1 LMLSLIATCLF
12 KTQLAETFLRVGIL
26 TLSWEI
32 ITMSTYASRSKRFA
46 FDLESNGLL
55 DTINR
60 IHCLVLR
67 DLDSGRVQTFDIRDR
82 DALCRGLRYLQ
93 EADEIVGHNIIGY
106 DIPAIQIV
114 HPWFKPKGKVTD
126 TLVLSRLIHAD
137 LMGED
142 AATQR
147 SVEDFPKRLWGSH
160 SLKAWGLRIG
170 NFKDDYDGGWEK
182 FSEEMLSYCVQDVNV
197 TVELYHRLMSANASE
212 KAVDLEHQLAEIC
225 FRIGNN
231 GWTFDLGKA
240 ATLYAKLAGKR
251 QELTKSLDTLF
262 PPWQVAE
269 TFIPARNNKTRGYIK
284 DEPFEKTKMVEFNPS
299 SRRHIEKCLRDKY
312 DWKPRKFT
320 GDGHAMIDDKILSAL
335 TEYPEAQKLAEMFML
350 QKRIGQLAEGRQA
363 WMKRVDSDGRI
374 RHSIVSGGTISG
386 RASHRSPNL
395 AQVPAARLQYGQECR
410 ELFTVP
416 DGWLLLGS
424 DLAGLE
430 LRCLAHYL
438 NDDDFTA
445 QILDGDIHTYNAKAF
460 GVDRPTAKTVV
471 YAMMYGAGDAL
482 VGSVAGG
489 NAKLGKKLKAN
500 YAREV
505 PAFATLQ
512 KGISRTFKRRG
523 YLRGLDRRKLII
535 RGGSEHKCLSQLL
548 QSAGAILCKKWV
560 ALIDHELKQISDQAY
575 MVGWIHDEVQIACKT
590 QEVADHVG
598 DITRR
603 VAQEAGAAFKT
614 NIPIESDFSVGRTWA
629 HTH

>member
-1 LMLSLIATCLF
+1 MNSIPLS
-12 KTQLAETFLRVGIL
+12 QR
-26 TLSWEI
+26 
-32 ITMSTYASRSKRFA
+32 RFG

-60 IHCLVLR
+60 VHCLVLR

-106 DIPAIQIV
+106 DVPAIQIV

-142 AATQR
+142 VAAQR

-197 TVELYHRLMSANASE
+197 TVQLYHKLMSANASE

-225 FRIGNN
+225 FRVGSN
-231 GWTFDLGKA
+231 GWTFDKQKA
-240 ATLYAKLAGKR
+240 GALYAKLAGKR
-251 QELTKSLDTLF
+251 QELSKDLDTLF
-262 PPWQVAE
+262 PPWEISE
-269 TFIPARNNKTRGYIK
+269 TFIPARDNKTRGYK
-284 DEPFEKTKMVEFNPS
+284 KNEPFIKKKLVEFNPS
-299 SRRHIEKCLRDKY
+299 SRRHIERCLRSKY
-312 DWKPRKFT
+312 GWEPRHHT
-320 GDGHAMIDDKILSAL
+320 GDGHAVINEVILGSL
-335 TEYPEAQKLAEMFML
+335 TDYPEAQKLAEMFML

-374 RHSIVSGGTISG
+374 RHQIVSNGCISS

-395 AQVPAARLQYGQECR
+395 AQVPAARLPYGQECR

-416 DGWLLLGS
+416 EGWVLLGS

-438 NDDDFTA
+438 DDPDFTA

-471 YAMMYGAGDAL
+471 YSMMYGAGDAL

-489 NAKLGKKLKAN
+489 DAKLGKKLKAN
-500 YAREV
+500 YDREV

-512 KGISRTFKRRG
+512 RGISRAFKRRG
-523 YLRGLDRRKLII
+523 YLKGLDGRRLII

-560 ALIDHELKQISDQAY
+560 ALIDHEIKQISDQAY
-575 MVGWIHDEVQIACKT
+575 MVGWIHDEVQIACKSK
-590 QEVADHVG
+590 EVADHVG
-598 DITRR
+598 DITGRM
-603 VAQEAGAAFKT
+603 AGEAGRAFQT
-614 NIPIESDFSVGRTWA
+614 NIPIASDFSVGRTWA
-629 HTH
+629 DTH

>member
-1 LMLSLIATCLF
+1 
-12 KTQLAETFLRVGIL
+12 
-26 TLSWEI
+26 
-32 ITMSTYASRSKRFA
+32 MSTYASRSKRYA

-60 IHCLVLR
+60 IHCLVLS
-67 DLDSGRVQTFDIRDR
+67 DLDTGVVESFDSRDPMR
-82 DALCRGLRYLQ
+82 LLKGLSYLQ
-93 EADEIVGHNIIGY
+93 DAEEIVGHNIIGY
-106 DIPAIQIV
+106 DIPAIKIV
-114 HPWFKPKGKVTD
+114 HPTWAPRGKVTD

-142 AATQR
+142 AA
-147 SVEDFPKRLWGSH
+147 SNSEDFPKRMWGSH
-160 SLKAWGLRIG
+160 SLKAWGMRIG
-170 NFKDDYDGGWEK
+170 NFKGDYDGGWEK

-197 TVELYHRLMSANASE
+197 TVELYHRLMSANASPV
-212 KAVDLEHQLAEIC
+212 AVDLEHELAEIC

-269 TFIPARNNKTRGYIK
+269 TFLPKRDNKTRGYIK

-312 DWKPRKFT
+312 DWKPQRFT

-350 QKRIGQLAEGRQA
+350 QKRIGQLAEGKQS
-363 WMKRVDSDGRI
+363 WMKRVDNDGRI
-374 RHSIVSGGTISG
+374 RHSIISNG
-386 RASHRSPNL
+386 CISHRASHRSPNL

-410 ELFTVP
+410 ELFGVP
-416 DGWLLLGS
+416 EGWVLLGS
-424 DLAGLE
+424 DLSGLE
-430 LRCLAHYL
+430 LRCMAHYC
-438 NDDDFTA
+438 NDPEFTA

-460 GVDRPTAKTVV
+460 GVDRPTAKTLI
-471 YAMMYGAGDAL
+471 YAMSYGCGDAL
-482 VGSVAGG
+482 AGQIAGG
-489 NAKLGKKLKAN
+489 DAKLGKKLKAN
-500 YAREV
+500 YDSEV
-505 PAFATLQ
+505 PAFASLK
-512 KGISRTFKRRG
+512 KGISRAFKRRG
-523 YLRGLDRRKLII
+523 YLLGLDRRKLII

-560 ALIDHELKQISDQAY
+560 ALIDHELQQMNGDAY

-590 QEVADHVG
+590 QKDADHVG
-598 DITRR
+598 SITRR
-603 VAQEAGAAFKT
+603 MAQASGRAFETK
-614 NIPIESDFSVGRTWA
+614 IPIASDFSIGRTWSD
-629 HTH
+629 TH

>member
-1 LMLSLIATCLF
+1 MNSIPLS
-12 KTQLAETFLRVGIL
+12 QR
-26 TLSWEI
+26 
-32 ITMSTYASRSKRFA
+32 RFG

-67 DLDSGRVQTFDIRDR
+67 DLDTGQIYRFDSRYPAGIIE
-82 DALCRGLRYLQ
+82 GLNMLQ
-93 EADEIVGHNIIGY
+93 SAAEIVGHNIIGY

-114 HPWFKPKGKVTD
+114 HPWFEPVGKVTD

-142 AATQR
+142 VAAQR
-147 SVEDFPKRLWGSH
+147 DTDAFPKRLWGSH

-170 NFKDDYDGGWEK
+170 NFKDDYNGGWEK

-197 TVELYHRLMSANASE
+197 TVQLYHKLMGAHASE

-225 FRIGNN
+225 FRVGSN
-231 GWTFDLGKA
+231 GWTFDQQKA
-240 ATLYAKLAGKR
+240 GALYAKLAGKR
-251 QELTKSLDTLF
+251 QELSKDLDTLF
-262 PPWQVAE
+262 PPWEISE
-269 TFIPARNNKTRGYIK
+269 TFIPARDNKTRGYK
-284 DEPFEKTKMVEFNPS
+284 KNEPFIKKKLVEFNPS
-299 SRRHIEKCLRDKY
+299 SRRHIERCLKDKY
-312 DWKPRKFT
+312 GWEPRHHT
-320 GDGHAMIDDKILSAL
+320 GDGHAVINEVILASL

-374 RHSIVSGGTISG
+374 RHHIVSNGCISG

-395 AQVPAARLQYGQECR
+395 AQVPAARLPFGQECR

-416 DGWLLLGS
+416 EGWVLLGS

-438 NDDDFTA
+438 NDPDFTA
-445 QILDGDIHTYNAKAF
+445 QILDGDIHTYNARAF

-471 YAMMYGAGDAL
+471 YSMMYGAGDTL
-482 VGSVAGG
+482 VGKVAGG
-489 NAKLGKKLKAN
+489 DAKLGKKLKAN

-512 KGISRTFKRRG
+512 RGISRAFKRRG
-523 YLRGLDRRKLII
+523 YLKGLDGRRLII

-560 ALIDHELKQISDQAY
+560 ALIDQHLTQVPALKDSSY
-575 MVGWIHDEVQIACKT
+575 MVGWIHDEVQIAVKK
-590 QEVADHVG
+590 EVADHVG
-598 DITRR
+598 DITQRMAR
-603 VAQEAGAAFKT
+603 EAGAAFET
-614 NIPIESDFSVGRTWA
+614 NIPIASDFSVGRTWA
-629 HTH
+629 NTH

>member
-1 LMLSLIATCLF
+1 
-12 KTQLAETFLRVGIL
+12 
-26 TLSWEI
+26 
-32 ITMSTYASRSKRFA
+32 MSTYASRSKRFA

-60 IHCLVLR
+60 IHCLVLS
-67 DLDSGRVQTFDIRDR
+67 DLDTGVVESFDSRDPMR
-82 DALCRGLRYLQ
+82 LLKGLSYLQ
-93 EADEIVGHNIIGY
+93 DAEEIVGHNIIGY
-106 DIPAIQIV
+106 DIPAIKIV
-114 HPWFKPKGKVTD
+114 HPTWTPKGKVTD

-142 AATQR
+142 AAAQR
-147 SVEDFPKRLWGSH
+147 SVEDFPKRILGSH

-170 NFKDDYDGGWEK
+170 NFKDDYDGGWEH

-197 TVELYHRLMSANASE
+197 TVQLYHKLMSANASE
-212 KAVDLEHQLAEIC
+212 VAVDLEHQLAEIC

-269 TFIPARNNKTRGYIK
+269 TFVPKRDNKTRGYIK

-312 DWKPRKFT
+312 DWKPSKFT

-374 RHSIVSGGTISG
+374 RHQIVSNGCISG

-395 AQVPAARLQYGQECR
+395 AQVPAARLPYGQECR

-416 DGWLLLGS
+416 KGWLLLGS
-424 DLAGLE
+424 DLSGLE
-430 LRCLAHYL
+430 LRCMAHYC
-438 NDDDFTA
+438 NDPEFTD
-445 QILDGDIHTYNAKAF
+445 QILSGDIHTYNAKAF
-460 GVDRPTAKTVV
+460 GVDRPTAKTLI
-471 YAMMYGAGDAL
+471 YAMSYGCGDAL
-482 VGSVAGG
+482 AGQIAGG
-489 NAKLGKKLKAN
+489 DAKLGKKLKAN
-500 YAREV
+500 YDREV
-505 PAFATLQ
+505 PAFATLK
-512 KGISRTFKRRG
+512 KGISRAFKRRG
-523 YLRGLDRRKLII
+523 YLLGLDRRKLII

-560 ALIDHELKQISDQAY
+560 ALIDQELKQISDQAY
-575 MVGWIHDEVQIACKT
+575 VVGWIHDEVQIACQSK
-590 QEVADHVG
+590 EVAENVG
-598 DITRR
+598 DIARR
-603 VAQEAGAAFKT
+603 MAQEAGRAFQTK
-614 NIPIESDFSVGRTWA
+614 IPIASDYSIGRTWA
-629 HTH
+629 DTH

>member
-1 LMLSLIATCLF
+1 
-12 KTQLAETFLRVGIL
+12 
-26 TLSWEI
+26 
-32 ITMSTYASRSKRFA
+32 MSTYASRSKRFA

-60 IHCLVLR
+60 IHCLVLS
-67 DLDSGRVQTFDIRDR
+67 DLDTGDVQSFDSRDPNN
-82 DALCRGLRYLQ
+82 LLRGLSYLQ
-93 EADEIVGHNIIGY
+93 DAEEIVGHNIIGY
-106 DIPAIQIV
+106 DIPAIKIV
-114 HPWFKPKGKVTD
+114 HPTWQPRGRVTD

-170 NFKDDYDGGWEK
+170 NFKDDYDGGWEN

-197 TVELYHRLMSANASE
+197 TVQLYHKLMSANASE

-225 FRIGNN
+225 FRVGSN
-231 GWTFDLGKA
+231 GWTFDQQKA
-240 ATLYAKLAGKR
+240 GALYAKLAGKR
-251 QELTKSLDTLF
+251 QELSKDLDTLF
-262 PPWQVAE
+262 PPWEISE
-269 TFIPARNNKTRGYIK
+269 TFIPARDNKTRGYVKNVPFIK
-284 DEPFEKTKMVEFNPS
+284 KKLVEFNPS
-299 SRRHIEKCLRDKY
+299 SRRHIERCLRSKY
-312 DWKPRKFT
+312 GWEPRHHT
-320 GDGHAMIDDKILSAL
+320 GDGHAVINEVILASL
-335 TEYPEAQKLAEMFML
+335 TDYPEAQKLAEMFML
-350 QKRIGQLAEGRQA
+350 QKRIGQLAEGKQA
-363 WMKRVDSDGRI
+363 WMKRVDADGRI
-374 RHSIVSGGTISG
+374 RHQIVSGGTISG

-416 DGWLLLGS
+416 KDGWLLLGS

-438 NDDDFTA
+438 NDPDFTA

-471 YAMMYGAGDAL
+471 YSMMYGAGDTL

-489 NAKLGKKLKAN
+489 DAKLGKKLKDN

-512 KGISRTFKRRG
+512 KGISRAFKRRG
-523 YLRGLDRRKLII
+523 YLKGLDGRRLII

-575 MVGWIHDEVQIACKT
+575 MVGWIHDEVQIACQT
-590 QEVADHVG
+590 QEVAEHVG
-598 DITRR
+598 DITGRM
-603 VAQEAGAAFKT
+603 AQEAGRAFKT
-614 NIPIESDFSVGRTWA
+614 NIPIASDYSIGGTWA
-629 HTH
+629 NTH

>member
-1 LMLSLIATCLF
+1 MGTYIA
-12 KTQLAETFLRVGIL
+12 GP
-26 TLSWEI
+26 S
-32 ITMSTYASRSKRFA
+32 RFA

-114 HPWFKPKGKVTD
+114 HPWFEPKGKVTD

-142 AATQR
+142 VAAQR

-197 TVELYHRLMSANASE
+197 TVQLYHKLMSANASD

-231 GWTFDLGKA
+231 GWTFDKQKA
-240 ATLYAKLAGKR
+240 GALYAKLAGKR
-251 QELTKSLDTLF
+251 QELSKDLDTLF
-262 PPWQVAE
+262 PPWEISE
-269 TFIPARNNKTRGYIK
+269 TFIPARDNKTRGYVK
-284 DEPFEKTKMVEFNPS
+284 NEPFIKKKIVEFNPS
-299 SRRHIEKCLRDKY
+299 SRRHIERCLRSKY
-312 DWKPRKFT
+312 GWEPRHHT
-320 GDGHAMIDDKILSAL
+320 GDGHAVINEVILGSL

-363 WMKRVDSDGRI
+363 WMKRVDNDGRI
-374 RHSIVSGGTISG
+374 RHQIVSGGTISG

-395 AQVPAARLQYGQECR
+395 AQVPAVRLQYGQECR
-410 ELFTVP
+410 
-416 DGWLLLGS
+416 
-424 DLAGLE
+424 
-430 LRCLAHYL
+430 
-438 NDDDFTA
+438 
-445 QILDGDIHTYNAKAF
+445 
-460 GVDRPTAKTVV
+460 
-471 YAMMYGAGDAL
+471 
-482 VGSVAGG
+482 
-489 NAKLGKKLKAN
+489 
-500 YAREV
+500 
-505 PAFATLQ
+505 
-512 KGISRTFKRRG
+512 
-523 YLRGLDRRKLII
+523 
-535 RGGSEHKCLSQLL
+535 
-548 QSAGAILCKKWV
+548 
-560 ALIDHELKQISDQAY
+560 
-575 MVGWIHDEVQIACKT
+575 
-590 QEVADHVG
+590 
-598 DITRR
+598 
-603 VAQEAGAAFKT
+603 
-614 NIPIESDFSVGRTWA
+614 
-629 HTH
+629 

>member
-1 LMLSLIATCLF
+1 MGTYIA
-12 KTQLAETFLRVGIL
+12 GP
-26 TLSWEI
+26 S
-32 ITMSTYASRSKRFA
+32 RFA

-106 DIPAIQIV
+106 DVPAIQIV

-142 AATQR
+142 VAAQR

-197 TVELYHRLMSANASE
+197 TVQLYHKLMGANASD

-231 GWTFDLGKA
+231 GWTFDKQKA
-240 ATLYAKLAGKR
+240 GALYAKLAGKR
-251 QELTKSLDTLF
+251 QELSKDLDTLF
-262 PPWQVAE
+262 PPWEISE
-269 TFIPARNNKTRGYIK
+269 TFIPARDNKTRGYVK
-284 DEPFEKTKMVEFNPS
+284 NEPFIKKKLVEFNPS
-299 SRRHIEKCLRDKY
+299 SRRHIERCLKDKY
-312 DWKPRKFT
+312 GWEPRHHT
-320 GDGHAMIDDKILSAL
+320 GDGHAVINEVILGSL

-374 RHSIVSGGTISG
+374 RHQIVSGGTISG

-395 AQVPAARLQYGQECR
+395 AQVPAARLPYGQECR

-416 DGWLLLGS
+416 EGWLLLGS

-438 NDDDFTA
+438 NDRDFTA

-471 YAMMYGAGDAL
+471 YSMMYGAGDAL

-489 NAKLGKKLKAN
+489 DAKLGKKLKAN

-512 KGISRTFKRRG
+512 KGISRAFKRRG
-523 YLRGLDRRKLII
+523 YLKGLDGRRLII

-560 ALIDHELKQISDQAY
+560 ALIDQELRDISDQAY
-575 MVGWIHDEVQIACKT
+575 MVGWIHDEVQIACQT

-598 DITRR
+598 DITSRM
-603 VAQEAGAAFKT
+603 AEEAGRAFETK
-614 NIPIESDFSVGRTWA
+614 IPIASDFSVGRTWSD
-629 HTH
+629 TH

>member
-1 LMLSLIATCLF
+1 
-12 KTQLAETFLRVGIL
+12 
-26 TLSWEI
+26 
-32 ITMSTYASRSKRFA
+32 MSTYASRSKRFA

-60 IHCLVLR
+60 IHCLVLS
-67 DLDSGRVQTFDIRDR
+67 DLDTGVVESFDSRDPMR
-82 DALCRGLRYLQ
+82 LLKGLSYLQ
-93 EADEIVGHNIIGY
+93 DAEEIVGHNIIGY
-106 DIPAIQIV
+106 DIPAIKIV
-114 HPWFKPKGKVTD
+114 HPTWTPRGKVTD

-142 AATQR
+142 AVAQR
-147 SVEDFPKRLWGSH
+147 GSEDFPKRLWGSH

-170 NFKDDYDGGWEK
+170 NFKGDYAGGWEK

-197 TVELYHRLMSANASE
+197 TVELYHRLIRANASE
-212 KAVDLEHQLAEIC
+212 VAVDLEHQLAEIC

-269 TFIPARNNKTRGYIK
+269 TFLPKRDNKTRGYIK

-312 DWKPRKFT
+312 DWKPQKFT

-350 QKRIGQLAEGRQA
+350 QKRIGQLAEGKQA
-363 WMKRVDSDGRI
+363 WMKRVDADGRI

-512 KGISRTFKRRG
+512 KGISRAFKRRG
-523 YLRGLDRRKLII
+523 YLLGLDRRKLII

-603 VAQEAGAAFKT
+603 VAQEAGVAFKT